1 MSDKSTK
8 EILQNTFGHLDTVVR
23 EKRRMKKK
31 TREGSDSR
39 STTDQ
44 AQKQEKE
51 QVADCESSK

>member
-23 EKRRMKKK
+23 EKRKKK
-31 TREGSDSR
+31 TREDSDSR
-39 STTDQ
+39 PSNDQ